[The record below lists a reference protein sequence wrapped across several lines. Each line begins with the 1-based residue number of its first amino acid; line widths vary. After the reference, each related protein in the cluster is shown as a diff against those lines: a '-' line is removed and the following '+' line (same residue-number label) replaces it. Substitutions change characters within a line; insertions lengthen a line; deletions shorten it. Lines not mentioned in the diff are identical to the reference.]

1 MKTKTGFLLDFGE
14 MILLLAIVF
23 FSGCIFMSDIENNLI
38 ILGLSLFS
46 AGIIVIKKRI
56 KMPSRDPKFRE
67 KKDL

>member
-1 MKTKTGFLLDFGE
+1 MKNKTGFLLDFGE